1 MTTIHLTQAGVGFFV
16 EFGVGRGWRHI
27 TELTHSRM
35 IALRNAMLDGD
46 DADVELHHELDAHTV
61 ERALTALKAAIR
73 DREQALDRIFEIAED
88 EARATDGDCAAA
100 EKSGYADFDLRPP
113 IMEAA
118 WSES

>member
-1 MTTIHLTQAGVGFFV
+1 MSEPPAKRRKRGDVQPAASVALACTDAIHSFFHALDAG
-16 EFGVGRGWRHI
+16 
-27 TELTHSRM
+27 
-35 IALRNAMLDGD
+35 
-46 DADVELHHELDAHTV
+46 DADVELRHELDGPTV
-61 ERALTALKAAIR
+61 ERALAALKAAIR

-88 EARATDGDCAAA
+88 EARATDGDCMAA